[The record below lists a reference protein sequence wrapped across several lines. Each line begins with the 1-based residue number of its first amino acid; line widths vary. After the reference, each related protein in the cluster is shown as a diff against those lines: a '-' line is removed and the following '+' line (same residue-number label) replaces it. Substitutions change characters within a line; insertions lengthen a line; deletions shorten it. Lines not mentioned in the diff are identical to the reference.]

1 MEKQP
6 LVSVIVP
13 VYNVEKYLEQCLDSI
28 INQTLKDIEII
39 CVDDGSTDG
48 SLDILNG
55 YKEKDDRIIIITQK
69 NLYAGVARN
78 NGLKVAKGE
87 YLSFLDS
94 DDFFEP
100 TMLEDMYKI
109 AEKDG
114 SDVVV
119 CGFCEYNTQT
129 KEKIHRIKIKEK
141 FIKQSPFSPKEVSR
155 DLFEFG
161 ELNAWS
167 KLFKRKLFIDNDL
180 HFEPFICCNDFTC
193 VCTALAASNKISVIG
208 TPYVCYRTHQSNNL
222 TAKRNKS
229 VDSFLLAAQKLEDNL
244 KKLNLYNT
252 FREPFDFKMK
262 LSFNWELS
270 LCSKA
275 QKLEKEKKAR
285 EVLSD
290 SLYKLFYGAPQQPN
304 KHNKSQKRNFL
315 KY

>member
-48 SLDILNG
+48 SLDILNS
-55 YKEKDDRIIIITQK
+55 YKEKDDRIIILTQK
-69 NLYAGVARN
+69 NLYVGVARN

-119 CGFCEYNTQT
+119 CGWKDYNN
-129 KEKIHRIKIKEK
+129 KENKIISIHVIDTSIEK
-141 FIKQSPFSPKEVSR
+141 KSPFSPESVKN
-155 DLFEFG
+155 DLFTFCAP
-161 ELNAWS
+161 NPWS
-167 KLFKRKLFIDNDL
+167 KLFRASWFKENNLQFENFISCNDL
-180 HFEPFICCNDFTC
+180 TC
-193 VCTALAASNKISVIG
+193 VYTALVCAKKISIINK
-208 TPYVCYRTHQSNNL
+208 PYIYYRANQESNL
-222 TAKRNKS
+222 TAKRNKHFDCFIGS
-229 VDSFLLAAQKLEDNL
+229 ANKLKSNM
-244 KKLNLYNT
+244 LNINKYDIYKET
-252 FREPFDFKMK
+252 FIKRISSCM
-262 LSFNWELS
+262 NWELS
-270 LCSKA
+270 QCTKQQKESYKELIKDTLDKDIYNCLFCNDLSKR
-275 QKLEKEKKAR
+275 KTINYKK
-285 EVLSD
+285 
-290 SLYKLFYGAPQQPN
+290 KTKF
-304 KHNKSQKRNFL
+304 F
-315 KY
+315 